1 MPNHDNS
8 PWERHRGKIVP
19 ILFYTYVES
28 SLLLLGLMSPS
39 RNDLRQWSL
48 MFEAGIISL
57 GDLRQVI
64 PALIAVSSFGEC
76 LRWVFPPHRPG
87 GGAI

>member
-1 MPNHDNS
+1 M
-8 PWERHRGKIVP
+8 VLP
-19 ILFYTYVES
+19 ILFYTYAES

-39 RNDLRQWSL
+39 RDDLRQCSQ

-64 PALIAVSSFGEC
+64 PALIAVSSFGEG
-76 LRWVFPPHRPG
+76 LRRVFPPHRPG